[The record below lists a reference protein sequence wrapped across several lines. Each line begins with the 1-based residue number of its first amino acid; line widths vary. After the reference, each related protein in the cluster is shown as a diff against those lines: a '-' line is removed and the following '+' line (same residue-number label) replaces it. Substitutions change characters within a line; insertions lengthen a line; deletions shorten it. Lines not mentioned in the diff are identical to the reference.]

1 MDDKT
6 RKFKG
11 QVFGEVINK
20 DLLKEEYLR
29 VGKPLGDPNPDN
41 LKRWSHQQID
51 AVIDGKL
58 STLRSD
64 LTSDTTYNR

>member
-6 RKFKG
+6 RKIKG

-41 LKRWSHQQID
+41 LKRWGHQQID
-51 AVIDGKL
+51 AVIDGKV
-58 STLRSD
+58 STFGSKISSD
-64 LTSDTTYNR
+64 KTLNT

>member
-1 MDDKT
+1 MNDRT
-6 RKFKG
+6 QNFKG

-29 VGKPLGDPNPDN
+29 LGKPLGEPNPDN

-51 AVIDGKL
+51 AIIDGKV
-58 STLRSD
+58 STLRSNV
-64 LTSDTTYNR
+64 TSDTTFNT

>member
-6 RKFKG
+6 RKIKG

-41 LKRWSHQQID
+41 LKRWGHQQID
-51 AVIDGKL
+51 AVIDGKV
-58 STLRSD
+58 STFGS
-64 LTSDTTYNR
+64 TTTDKTLNR